1 MRLGSRR
8 GVAVVV
14 AGVLACGGE
23 PTATDT
29 DSGTGADSGT
39 TGEAIVLGDFFD
51 LAEATYCDWA
61 VRCGAFAAAAECR
74 AVEFF
79 ETVYPPRLLAEA
91 WLDYGDGGQA
101 VEYLLASE
109 AAGRLV
115 FDAEA
120 AASCLA
126 YVEARGCEMPGT
138 YAPDEAELAG
148 QAACNAILR
157 GTMVVNGPC
166 LLSVECAPQ
175 EAATMVCGFDPNCSE
190 ACCLGGCRPLASLP
204 IGTPC
209 NGNSRCQAG
218 SFCGRDSDTG
228 MFTVCTAKQPVGAA
242 CLGSD
247 ECDAEGFC
255 DFNTGKCRALAG
267 EGEPCADFGDGGCK
281 PGLYCADPGYV
292 GNGRCYA
299 YAPLGGACLVD
310 WYLGCNA
317 LGSFCDPQGGQCAPA
332 PGPGESC
339 ESGPCDLTS
348 GCDWYTQ
355 KCVAL
360 AREGEPCGDSIRCA
374 GALQCD
380 GWDLASARC
389 RAPTLVGACAVPG
402 EDELPQ
408 GT

>member
-1 MRLGSRR
+1 MSSSR
-8 GVAVVV
+8 GAAVV
-14 AGVLACGGE
+14 LAAALGCGSDQTG
-23 PTATDT
+23 ATDSDT
-29 DSGTGADSGT
+29 DTGTGTGT
-39 TGEAIVLGDFFD
+39 TGEAITLAEFFD
-51 LAEATYCDWA
+51 LAEETYCGWA
-61 VRCGAFAAAAECR
+61 VRCGAFAEAADCR

-91 WLDYGDGGQA
+91 RLDYGETGQA

-126 YVEARGCEMPGT
+126 YVEARGCALPGA
-138 YAPDEAELAG
+138 YAAEEAELAG

-157 GTMVVNGPC
+157 GTMVENGPC

-175 EAATMVCGFDPNCSE
+175 EAATMVCGFDPSCSE
-190 ACCLGGCRPLASLP
+190 ACCLGGCRRLASLS

-209 NGNSRCQAG
+209 NGNSRCQEG
-218 SFCGRDSDTG
+218 SFCGRDANTG

-247 ECDAEGFC
+247 ECDAEGYC
-255 DFNTGKCRALAG
+255 DFNTGECRALAG
-267 EGEPCADFGDGGCK
+267 EGEPCSDFGDGGCR
-281 PGLYCADPGYV
+281 PGLYCADPGYL

-299 YAPLGGACLVD
+299 FAPLGGACLAD
-310 WYLGCNA
+310 WYLGCSA
-317 LGSFCDPQGGQCAPA
+317 LGSVCDPQGEQCVVA

-339 ESGPCDLTS
+339 ADRPCGLTS
-348 GCDWYTQ
+348 SCEWYSQ
-355 KCVAL
+355 ECVAL

-380 GWDLASARC
+380 GWDPASARC
-389 RAPTLVGACAVPG
+389 RAPEVTGVCAVPG